1 MVIATVVLL
10 LLCATVLLILGRRGW
25 RPSTKLIAIGL
36 LGLGTALFLVFGLAE
51 LLGGD
56 ITGIQHLIPAAIL
69 AVLMYVGWRRPH
81 AAGIALLVVAA
92 ALTAAGVSL
101 FIARDLPLLS
111 LALLFVLP
119 SVVTG
124 VLLVLDDRHESGL
137 H

>member
-10 LLCATVLLILGRRGW
+10 ALCATVLLIFGRRGW
-25 RPSTKLIAIGL
+25 GPSTKLIALGL

-56 ITGIQHLIPAAIL
+56 LTGVQHLIPAAIL
-69 AVLMYVGWRRPH
+69 AALMYVGWRRPH
-81 AAGIALLVVAA
+81 AAGITLLVLAA
-92 ALTAAGVSL
+92 VLTAAGVSL
-101 FIARDLPLLS
+101 FFARDLPLLS

-119 SVVTG
+119 SLVTG
-124 VLLVLDDRHESGL
+124 LLLVLDDRHESGS